1 MDNIKKLKG
10 IILELNEVTEAEH
23 IKSITS
29 SVTTSWGE
37 EIWDHEKISRDILQ
51 NARDGVV
58 SAKMD
63 INQIKISTDD
73 DQIKVYAPNEYC
85 LEKLYYIGSSK
96 TEQDNMIGAHGE
108 GVKKCLSDMARM
120 GITNPVIISADQCLI
135 VSVGKEVPGTDGLRA
150 LVYNY
155 FKINKLKGNYFI
167 INTLDKKL
175 KKAFEFG
182 LRNFFYSSNPLIGE
196 VLHSYNDITIYKS
209 KTKDGFGFYKGL
221 KRVDIKGIPVI
232 ISIDKK
238 YTALEKSKNR
248 SR

>member
-1 MDNIKKLKG
+1 MDNIKKLKD

-63 INQIKISTDD
+63 IDQIKISTDD
-73 DQIKVYAPNEYC
+73 DLIKVYAPNEYC

-120 GITNPVIISADQCLI
+120 GITNPIMISGDQCLI

-182 LRNFFYSSNPLIGE
+182 LRNFFTLQI
-196 VLHSYNDITIYKS
+196 H
-209 KTKDGFGFYKGL
+209 
-221 KRVDIKGIPVI
+221 
-232 ISIDKK
+232 
-238 YTALEKSKNR
+238 
-248 SR
+248 

>member
-1 MDNIKKLKG
+1 MDNVKKLKN
-10 IILELNEVTEAEH
+10 IILELKEVTEAEH
-23 IKSITS
+23 IKSIES

-120 GITNPVIISADQCLI
+120 GITNPIMISGDQCLI

-155 FKINKLKGNYFI
+155 FKI
-167 INTLDKKL
+167 
-175 KKAFEFG
+175 
-182 LRNFFYSSNPLIGE
+182 
-196 VLHSYNDITIYKS
+196 LHSWHKIY
-209 KTKDGFGFYKGL
+209 
-221 KRVDIKGIPVI
+221 
-232 ISIDKK
+232 
-238 YTALEKSKNR
+238 
-248 SR
+248 